1 MPDLVTSVT
10 AAVKRQPGLALGNVV
25 GACVF
30 NIFFILG
37 VCATVHPLD
46 TGTISL
52 FDFSALA
59 IGAFAL
65 WAFAAFTSPKVIKH
79 GEGIILILLYAVYAT
94 KLILDVINR

>member
-37 VCATVHPLD
+37 VCA
-46 TGTISL
+46 
-52 FDFSALA
+52 
-59 IGAFAL
+59 L
-65 WAFAAFTSPKVIKH
+65 WAFAAFTSPKGIKRS
-79 GEGIILILLYAVYAT
+79 EGIILILLYTVYAT
-94 KLILDVINR
+94 KLILNVINR